1 MISPQQHL
9 AVAKANADHLHRA
22 ADAHRL
28 AHSRAQTWRAA
39 TAERSVTLRF
49 GTPVDEGPLARL
61 AALDSSAPLAHPV
74 VLAEV
79 DGQLLAAIAVTGG
92 AVVADPFHPT
102 ADLIDLLRTRTRQLA
117 AAPRIRR
124 FRRPRSWPRL
134 GILAWR

>member
-9 AVAKANADHLHRA
+9 AVAQAQADQLHRA

-28 AHSRAQTWRAA
+28 SHSRAQPWRAA

-49 GTPVDEGPLARL
+49 GSPADEGPLARL
-61 AALDSSAPLAHPV
+61 AALDSSAPPAHPV
-74 VLAEV
+74 LLAEV
-79 DGQLLAAIAVTGG
+79 DGQLRAAIALTGG

-102 ADLIDLLRTRTRQLA
+102 ADLIDLLRARTRQLEA
-117 AAPRIRR
+117 ARIRR
-124 FRRPRSWPRL
+124 FRRARSWPRL